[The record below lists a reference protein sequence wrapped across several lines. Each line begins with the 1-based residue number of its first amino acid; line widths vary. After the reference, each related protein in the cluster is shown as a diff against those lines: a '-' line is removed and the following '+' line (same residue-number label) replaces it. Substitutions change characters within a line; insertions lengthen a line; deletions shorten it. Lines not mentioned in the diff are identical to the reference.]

1 MKTRHRALIVLISMI
16 FSGISLLG
24 FFEGHDKAVIRG
36 QSRQHQI
43 PEPNGDR
50 SASISKSTIFF
61 LLSVGIIGALSVRRR
76 QKSKRRTAI
85 QSYPQKASEDRHK
98 AFVKLNKQYLN
109 LQYKIAQH
117 KFSGDSPPEGLLKE
131 ISDLERQV
139 RLISRALE

>member
-1 MKTRHRALIVLISMI
+1 MKTRTLALIVLISLI
-16 FSGISLLG
+16 LSGISLLG
-24 FFEGHDKAVIRG
+24 FLELHDKAVIRR

-43 PEPNGDR
+43 PEPNGGR
-50 SASISKSTIFF
+50 SASISKNTILF
-61 LLSVGIIGALSVRRR
+61 LLCVGIIGALSVRRR

-85 QSYPQKASEDRHK
+85 HNHPQKASEDRNK

-117 KFSGDSPPEGLLKE
+117 KFSGDSPPDRLLKE